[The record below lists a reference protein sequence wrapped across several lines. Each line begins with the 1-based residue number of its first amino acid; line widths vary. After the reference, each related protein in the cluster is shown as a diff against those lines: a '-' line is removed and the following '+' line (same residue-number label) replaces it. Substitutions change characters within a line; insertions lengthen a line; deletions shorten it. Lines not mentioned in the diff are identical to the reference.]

1 MRRVGAGG
9 MGIVYEAVDS
19 KDNSRVAL
27 KVLLPHAAE
36 EAEGLLRFKREFRAL
51 ARLRHPNIVRVF
63 DAGLE
68 DDVPYLAMEFLDGR
82 DIRGHLRTFAEGAPR
97 DREMRRCMRQ
107 VFGALAHIHARRIVH
122 RDLKPE
128 NILVTTE
135 GRVKLMDFGV
145 ARLLRTPTSSSG
157 LLGTF
162 AYMAPEQVTTG
173 DIDGRSDLYAIGVL
187 MYELLAGGY
196 PFPVEPPA
204 AALHHHVNTPPEH
217 VRHVNPKAD
226 PTLATL
232 VHKLLEKDPLDRLQ
246 TAEDALP
253 YLTDGDAAPS
263 SIDAKNGPGQLFVP
277 RFVSRQH
284 DLERLE
290 GAASDASAGRG
301 RLILIEGSSGS
312 GKSRLV
318 EELRL
323 RIRRRTHV
331 LVGQCARE
339 RSQSYAPIQAVLDA
353 IEVIA
358 SRAAEDVM
366 MRVLG
371 RDTALVHAVSPR
383 LAALGGPATTANLDA
398 AERKIRMHKAIVGV
412 VGRLSLTKSV
422 VLVIEDLHW
431 ADTSTLEL
439 LWDAARTLLAPRP
452 DGSVGETVCPVS
464 IILTRR
470 SLAEGQDHS
479 EPLIRRLDER
489 GLLERMTLAPIDK
502 AAIAEMLRTMTGV
515 QKPLSRAV
523 DDLTKQAHGSP
534 LAVQDMIQ
542 AWVDDG
548 TLERKMGAWLYR
560 GDRLDVAGIKDRAGP
575 VLEPKIARDPEDTHD
590 EPVFSGGSDSTPSQA
605 PLPNKTPA
613 QKKRGRGSD
622 EMALGKLNRI
632 SKPARGLIERLSLL
646 GRLLPS
652 DLVYALSG
660 MEEDQFLD
668 AIDELVRANVLVE
681 DVTHDGVRYRFYH
694 EGFREAVARALPA
707 ARRAEVHLF
716 TARTLESRFRRRR
729 TELAHVLARHFKAA
743 GEPARAVPYL
753 MIMVQSAAARGD
765 LEGATKRVD
774 DALAIIDELPR
785 TPATATRRLRVLIK
799 EIDLLL
805 DFGRAREALDRADPQ
820 AAAHARSPEVMGAEL
835 TLRRAAAQFAL
846 GKLDETLATLG
857 RISRGAPTRSLG
869 ARLLE
874 LEGRTRM
881 ARGEHKEARAVL
893 EASRDIAKKAGL
905 LELATELEAK
915 VGIVLLHQGDY
926 AGALPKLEAGL
937 AGARARQDAQQVAEL
952 LGHIGMVHAARES
965 STEALACYREA
976 IELAEARGVKTE
988 LERWSGELGMLMTQ
1002 LGSFDE
1008 ARDRLEE
1015 ALNIAKETGSRQGEA
1030 TWRGELGIHHTFAG
1044 AHEQAVQELTRCL
1057 AIAREIGFA
1066 RYEAWAQIYLGLL
1079 SLERDYGN
1087 IEEALEHI
1095 EEGMEIAEDLDSEE
1109 LRIVALLHLG
1119 RVRRAS
1125 GDMSRARASF
1135 ERADKL
1141 ATSSQNVRLRGR
1153 VHDELAAL

>member
-1 MRRVGAGG
+1 

-82 DIRGHLRTFAEGAPR
+82 DIRGHLRTFSEGATR

-128 NILVTTE
+128 NILVTTD

-226 PTLATL
+226 PTLSAL

-246 TAEDALP
+246 TAEDAFP
-253 YLTDGDAAPS
+253 YLSDGEAAAAVLDPKS
-263 SIDAKNGPGQLFVP
+263 GPGQLFVP
-277 RFVSRQH
+277 RFVSRQR
-284 DLERLE
+284 DLEQLE

-383 LAALGGPATTANLDA
+383 LALLGGPATTANLDA

-412 VGRLSLTKSV
+412 IGRLSLTKSV

-452 DGSVGETVCPVS
+452 DGSVGETVCPVA
-464 IILTRR
+464 IIMTRR

-479 EPLIRRLDER
+479 EPLVRRLDER
-489 GLLERMTLAPIDK
+489 GLLERVNLAPIDK
-502 AAIAEMLRTMTGV
+502 TAIAEMLRTMTGV

-523 DDLTKQAHGSP
+523 DELAKVAHGSP

-560 GDRLDVAGIKDRAGP
+560 GDRLDVAGTKERP
-575 VLEPKIARDPEDTHD
+575 QIARDPEDTHD
-590 EPVFSGGSDSTPSQA
+590 EPVFATPSD
-605 PLPNKTPA
+605 TSPA
-613 QKKRGRGSD
+613 AASYAKSEQKRRGRGD
-622 EMALGKLNRI
+622 EMTLGKLNRI

-652 DLVYALSG
+652 DLVDALSG
-660 MEEDQFLD
+660 MEEGPFLD
-668 AIDELVRANVLVE
+668 VIDELVRANVLVE

-694 EGFREAVARALPA
+694 EGFREAVARAIPA
-707 ARRAEVHLF
+707 ARRAEAHLF
-716 TARTLESRFRRRR
+716 IARTLESRFRRRR

-753 MIMVQSAAARGD
+753 MIMAQSAAARGD

-774 DALAIIDELPR
+774 DALSIIDEMPR
-785 TPATATRRLRVLIK
+785 TPASATRRLRVLIK

-820 AAAHARSPEVMGAEL
+820 AAAHARAPEVMAAEL

-857 RISRGAPTRSLG
+857 RLSRGAPTRSLG

-881 ARGEHKEARAVL
+881 ARGEYKEARAVL

-905 LELATELEAK
+905 FDLSTELESK

-937 AGARARQDAQQVAEL
+937 QGARQRQDAQQAAEL
-952 LGHIGMVHAARES
+952 LGHIGMVHAARGN
-965 STEALACYREA
+965 STEALACYKEA

-1057 AIAREIGFA
+1057 AIAREIGFL

-1095 EEGMEIAEDLDSEE
+1095 EEGMEIAEDLDNEE

-1125 GDMSRARASF
+1125 GDMSRARISI

-1141 ATSSQNVRLRGR
+1141 ATSSQNLRLRSR
-1153 VHDELAAL
+1153 VQAELSGL